1 MELNQGYRIIERFPV
16 GEQGF
21 ALAYSPTAPN
31 PFVTWQFRTDE
42 PHKYFWGH
50 YCNDVHEAYIDYEM
64 RIDNEAEYHERETH
78 EPFPLPK
85 HCLTVHPSTGELV
98 NIKRGIGGYF
108 PSDCS
113 VPKDREENRVIANY
127 ANESLGVSKAQEAA
141 MLSGSIY
148 GWERPAA
155 DPRMYDAEGK
165 MRREHNKD
173 TQERER

>member
-21 ALAYSPTAPN
+21 ALAFSPTAPN
-31 PFVTWQFRTDE
+31 PFVTWQFRSDE

-50 YCNDVHEAYIDYEM
+50 YHNEKEAAYKDYEE
-64 RIDNEAEYHERETH
+64 RINEEVMYCEKESQK
-78 EPFPLPK
+78 PFPLPK
-85 HCLTVHPSTGELV
+85 LCLTVLPHTGELV
-98 NIKRGIGGYF
+98 NIKRGIGGYY
-108 PSDCS
+108 PSDWNR
-113 VPKDREENRVIANY
+113 PKDRTYNRETADY

-141 MLSGSIY
+141 MVAGSMF